1 MDKRLLYSAVLVA
14 SLSTNYAQAK
24 VEDPVLPDPVQ
35 LKLDGTDTVAIKN
48 ILADKWL
55 TKGNAWGTQASLG
68 DSGLGFAIVPN
79 KGADGQPDGTY
90 TFFDDVVNAD
100 TKFGDFTKKMFLIG
114 NDIKNGGNA
123 YVDYASQGIERTYWK
138 VTPDGNKFKFQSNMY
153 PETYAGHN
161 PSDNGLNEKGEA
173 TEIETQFRPALTE
186 DGTNGLEWQA
196 YPYTYFYRLE
206 KLKEEINSAIDEG
219 YDMTEIEAIYN
230 NPDAKYW
237 QLKEASRM
245 ISIIKRNKAMAGAT
259 ADSPVSITEYFT
271 DANCDAL
278 GGWTHDCEYDKDGNV
293 GSGGHGTNW
302 QTHSSVYTAPDGY
315 QTEKFI
321 ERWVSGN
328 SDPVTNTEVAGAGRL
343 SDGVLSQTLH
353 KLPAGGYKVTCYA
366 MATQQSKGDDYKV
379 EGVSVFADT
388 KSTPNSQTVATLGGV
403 PQKYEFLLDVKEGE
417 DLTIGFKLENCTA
430 NWVFVDN
437 FQIEYCGPS
446 FKAMNLYDVQQAA
459 TELGNKLD
467 AAACP
472 DYLDIASKLVDKAN
486 NMTLDTDDEAIS
498 NMKTQ
503 LAEIQAKINKSLDL
517 YLELDALDKEI
528 GEFIGSLDIDALK
541 PEAQKKVNELDDL
554 DNDCGY
560 DVNESAADLAA
571 TTHTLNNE
579 QLTQYIADLKIKLEE
594 ARKAVIQKGDDITW
608 KIVNPSF
615 DTGTSEGWTG
625 KVTVSKDYKNCEA
638 YQSTFDLYQ
647 DITNIPDG
655 VYELSVLAFQRV
667 ANNDVASVAHDNG
680 TEDITAVIYANDL
693 ETPFTS
699 PYTYGM
705 KEPAVTTGSTP
716 DYKYNL
722 NGEDVYIPN
731 SMQGM
736 AAAITENPNAY
747 TVTVPMLVEGGT
759 LRIGVREK
767 RRPTNGTWGDWAI
780 WDNFRLKYLGND
792 AEAYKEVTT
801 PLIAKADA
809 LLESKMN
816 ADVRAALVKAND
828 ALKANGTSEGIHA
841 LSAAIEVANT
851 SIEAYKPLKEA
862 IDNAQTRY
870 EENEATSETSDAAKG
885 LYTAAVNTAQG
896 IYDNGTVADA
906 EIPAAI
912 KALNS
917 GVTKYVINDIIAN
930 ASVDKPAD
938 ITKVIANSDFAT
950 KSSTGWDVIDGKMGF
965 QTDVEAGEFYNCT
978 FNLQQTL
985 VGLPAGMYR
994 LTTQAFYRYGN
1005 NPSAKVD
1012 DSDQLKY
1019 DVNENAYL
1027 YFSDKE
1033 IPTEDGKTVA
1043 TELPESKQA
1052 IKTITAY
1059 QVAEDNLN
1067 NGAGLSS
1074 TSGLK
1079 EMETGT
1085 GIYIPDNMVTAQAFF
1100 NHSGDAYVSE
1110 PLNFNYYG
1118 NSDFRIGLIKNV
1130 KNDATSGDWTI
1141 VKNFKLYY
1149 LGEDPTG
1156 ISEIVTD
1163 ANAVATKI
1171 YNASGMQIGKLQ
1183 KGINI
1188 IETVMK
1194 DGSKKVKK
1202 VVVK

>member
-14 SLSTNYAQAK
+14 SLSTNYAQAQ
-24 VEDPVLPDPVQ
+24 VNDPVLPNPVQ

-48 ILADKWL
+48 VVADKWL
-55 TKGNAWGTQASLG
+55 TKGNAYGTQTSLG
-68 DSGLGFAIVPN
+68 TSGLGFVIVPN
-79 KGADGQPDGTY
+79 KGDDGQPNGTY
-90 TFFDDVVNAD
+90 SFCNDRSE
-100 TKFGDFTKKMFLIG
+100 KFGAFSSKIFVNSVDE
-114 NDIKNGGNA
+114 NGGNS
-123 YVDYASQGIERTYWK
+123 YVDYASQGIEKTYWK
-138 VTPDGNKFKFQSNMY
+138 VTPNGTTFKFQANEY
-153 PETYAGHN
+153 PETYAGYN
-161 PSDNGLNEKGEA
+161 PNDTGLDGKGEA
-173 TEIETQFRPALTE
+173 AVDGLFRPALTE
-186 DGTNGLEWQA
+186 DGANGLEWQA

-206 KLKEEINSAIDEG
+206 KLKDQINSAIDEG
-219 YDMTEIEAIYN
+219 VDVAAVEAIYN
-230 NPDAKYW
+230 NPNAAYW

-245 ISIIKRNKAMAGAT
+245 ITDARRNKAMAEAT
-259 ADSPVSITEYFT
+259 AESPVNITEYAP

-278 GGWTHDCEYDKDGNV
+278 TGWTHECEYDKDGNV

-302 QTHSSVYTAPDGY
+302 QAHSAVYTAPDGY
-315 QTEKFI
+315 QTENFI

-366 MATQQSKGDDYKV
+366 MATQQSKGDSYKV

-388 KSTPNSQTVATLGGV
+388 KSTPNSQTVATLAGV
-403 PQKYEFLLDVKEGE
+403 PQKYEFLLDIKEGE
-417 DLTIGFKLENCTA
+417 DLTIGFKLDKCTA

-446 FKAMNLYDVQQAA
+446 FKAMNLNDVQ
-459 TELGNKLD
+459 K
-467 AAACP
+467 AAAELEAQMGGMEVCP
-472 DYLDIASKLVDKAN
+472 TYTDKASELIAAVGEMTTDTDEAEINAMKQQLADIA
-486 NMTLDTDDEAIS
+486 
-498 NMKTQ
+498 
-503 LAEIQAKINKSLDL
+503 AKIDKSSAL
-517 YLELDALDKEI
+517 YAELTELDATI
-528 GEFIGSLDIDALK
+528 GDFLSEGPAGTEVD
-541 PEAQKKVNELDDL
+541 ELEKL
-554 DNDCGY
+554 YNDCGY
-560 DVNESAADLAA
+560 EVNESVSDLLSSFS
-571 TTHTLNNE
+571 LNNE
-579 QLTQYIADLKIKLEE
+579 QLTQYMADLKVLLEAAQNASIKP
-594 ARKAVIQKGDDITW
+594 GDDITR

-615 DTGTSEGWTG
+615 DSGSEGWTVKEG
-625 KVTVSKDYKNCEA
+625 NPKFDGTYKNCEV
-638 YQSTFDLYQ
+638 YQGTFDIYQ

-667 ANNDVASVAHDNG
+667 AENNVASKAHDNG
-680 TEDITAVIYANDL
+680 IEDITAFIYANDL

-705 KEPAVTTGSTP
+705 KENSDD
-716 DYKYNL
+716 DYAYTL
-722 NGEDVYIPN
+722 NGETVYIPN
-731 SMQGM
+731 SMKGM
-736 AAAITENPNAY
+736 AAATTENPNAY

-767 RRPTNGTWGDWAI
+767 RRPSNVNGSWGDWAI
-780 WDNFRLKYLGND
+780 WDNFRLKYIGSKG
-792 AEAYKEVTT
+792 EALNAVTT
-801 PLIAKADA
+801 PLIAKAA
-809 LLESKMN
+809 GLLDSKMN
-816 ADVRAALVKAND
+816 ADVRTQLEAAKT
-828 ALKANGTSEGIHA
+828 ALETEATVPGIHT
-841 LSAAIEVANT
+841 LSAAIEAANT
-851 SIEAYKPLKEA
+851 SIEAYKPLQAA
-862 IDNAQTRY
+862 IENAQTRY
-870 EENEATSETSDAAKG
+870 EENEATSETSETAKG
-885 LYTAAVNTAQG
+885 LYNAAVATAQG
-896 IYDNGTVADA
+896 IYDNGTAADA

-912 KALNS
+912 KALNE
-917 GVTKYVINDIIAN
+917 GVTKYVINDIIAD
-930 ASVDKPAD
+930 ASEAKPAD

-950 KSSTGWDVIDGKMGF
+950 MSSTGWDVKDGTMGF
-965 QTDVEAGEFYNCT
+965 QSGNNVEAGEFFNCT

-994 LTTQAFYRYGN
+994 LTTQAFYRNGSDA
-1005 NPSAKVD
+1005 SAKVD

-1033 IPTEDGKTVA
+1033 IPTEEGKKVA

-1052 IKTITAY
+1052 IKTITAHKI
-1059 QVAEDNLN
+1059 AEDDWNSV
-1067 NGAGLSS
+1067 GLSAAG
-1074 TSGLK
+1074 GLK
-1079 EMETGT
+1079 KMDDGM
-1085 GIYIPDNMVTAQAFF
+1085 YIPDNMITAQAFF
-1100 NHSGDAYVSE
+1100 KSDAGSAYDSE
-1110 PLNFNYYG
+1110 PLNFNYDG

-1130 KNDATSGDWTI
+1130 TVTNDWTI

-1149 LGEDPTG
+1149 LGVDPTG

>member
-14 SLSTNYAQAK
+14 SLSTNYAQAQVK
-24 VEDPVLPDPVQ
+24 DPVLPNPVQ

-48 ILADKWL
+48 ILADQWL
-55 TKGNAWGTQASLG
+55 TNGNAYGTQTSLG
-68 DSGLGFAIVPN
+68 TSGLGFVIVPN
-79 KGADGQPDGTY
+79 KGDDGQPNGTY
-90 TFFDDVVNAD
+90 SFCNDKSG
-100 TKFGDFTKKMFLIG
+100 KFGDFSNKIFL
-114 NDIKNGGNA
+114 NSFDENGGNS
-123 YVDYASQGIERTYWK
+123 YVDYNNQGIEKTYWK
-138 VTPDGNKFKFQSNMY
+138 VTPNGTTFRFQSNEQ
-153 PETYAGHN
+153 PDTYAGYN
-161 PSDNGLNEKGEA
+161 PNDNGLDGKGE
-173 TEIETQFRPALTE
+173 TPVDGLFRPALTA
-186 DGTNGLEWQA
+186 DANYGLDWAA

-206 KLKEEINSAIDEG
+206 KLKDQINSAIDEG
-219 YDMTEIEAIYN
+219 VDVAAVEAIYN
-230 NPDAKYW
+230 NPNAAYW

-245 ISIIKRNKAMAGAT
+245 ITDARRNKAMAEAT
-259 ADSPVSITEYFT
+259 AESPVNITEYAP

-278 GGWTHDCEYDKDGNV
+278 TGWTHECEYDKDGNV

-302 QTHSSVYTAPDGY
+302 QTNSHAYTAPDGY

-366 MATQQSKGDDYKV
+366 MATQQSKGNDYKV

-388 KSTPNSQTVATLGGV
+388 KSTPNSQVVATKACV
-403 PQKYEFLLDVKEGE
+403 PQKYEFLLDIKEGE
-417 DLTIGFKLENCTA
+417 DLTIGFKLDKCTA

-437 FQIEYCGPS
+437 FQIEYCGSS
-446 FKAMNLYDVQQAA
+446 FKAMNLNDVQKAA
-459 TELGNKLD
+459 EDLDAKLAGINACPTYTEKAAEFIESARAMTVDGTSDEDINVMKKNLADITAEIEKSAELYDELG
-467 AAACP
+467 
-472 DYLDIASKLVDKAN
+472 
-486 NMTLDTDDEAIS
+486 TLNAT
-498 NMKTQ
+498 
-503 LAEIQAKINKSLDL
+503 
-517 YLELDALDKEI
+517 I
-528 GEFIGSLDIDALK
+528 GEFLAEDPAGDEF
-541 PEAQKKVNELDDL
+541 EAFMDL
-554 DNDCGY
+554 YNDCGTG
-560 DVNESAADLAA
+560 ESAEDL
-571 TTHTLNNE
+571 TSSWSLNNE
-579 QLTQYIADLKIKLEE
+579 ELTKYMADLKVLLENAQNASIKP
-594 ARKAVIQKGDDITW
+594 GDDITR

-615 DTGTSEGWTG
+615 DNGKEGWTVKEG
-625 KVTVSKDYKNCEA
+625 NPTFNETYKNCEV
-638 YQSTFDLYQ
+638 YQNTFDIYQ

-667 ANNDVASVAHDNG
+667 AENGVASKAHDNG
-680 TEDITAVIYANDL
+680 IEDITAVIYANDL

-705 KEPAVTTGSTP
+705 KENSGD

-731 SMQGM
+731 SMKGM
-736 AAAITENPNAY
+736 AAATMENPNAY
-747 TVTVPMLVEGGT
+747 TVTVPMLVEDGT

-767 RRPTNGTWGDWAI
+767 RRPSNVNNSWGDWAI
-780 WDNFRLKYLGND
+780 WDNFRLKYVGSKGD
-792 AEAYKEVTT
+792 ALNVVTT
-801 PLIAKADA
+801 PLIAKAA
-809 LLESKMN
+809 GLLDSKMN
-816 ADVRAALVKAND
+816 AEVRSELETAKTALETEATF
-828 ALKANGTSEGIHA
+828 AGIHA
-841 LSAAIEVANT
+841 LSAAIEAANT
-851 SIEAYKPLKEA
+851 SIEAYKPLQAA
-862 IDNAQTRY
+862 IENAQTRY
-870 EENEATSETSDAAKG
+870 EENEATSETSETAKG
-885 LYTAAVNTAQG
+885 LYNAAKTTAEN
-896 IYDNGTVADA
+896 IYNNGTAADA

-912 KALNS
+912 KALNE
-917 GVTKYVINDIIAN
+917 GVTKYVINDIIAD
-930 ASVDKPAD
+930 ASEAKPAD

-950 KSSTGWDVIDGKMGF
+950 MSSTGWDVKDGTMAF
-965 QTDVEAGEFYNCT
+965 QSNNNVEAGEFYNCT

-994 LTTQAFYRYGN
+994 LTSQAFYRNGN

-1019 DVNENAYL
+1019 DVNENAFI

-1033 IPTEDGKTVA
+1033 IPTEEGKTVA
-1043 TELPESKQA
+1043 TELPENKQA
-1052 IKTITAY
+1052 IKTITAHKI
-1059 QVAEDNLN
+1059 AEDDWNSV
-1067 NGAGLSS
+1067 GLSDNG
-1074 TSGLK
+1074 GLK
-1079 EMETGT
+1079 KMDDGM
-1085 GIYIPDNMVTAQAFF
+1085 YIPDNMITAQAFF
-1100 NHSGDAYVSE
+1100 RSDAGSAYDSE
-1110 PLNFNYYG
+1110 PLNFNYDG

-1130 KNDATSGDWTI
+1130 KNETTSGDWTI

-1149 LGEDPTG
+1149 LGVDPTG

>member
-14 SLSTNYAQAK
+14 SLSTNYAQAQ
-24 VEDPVLPDPVQ
+24 VNDPVLPNPVQ

-55 TKGNAWGTQASLG
+55 TKGNAYGTQTSLG
-68 DSGLGFAIVPN
+68 DSGLGFVIVPN
-79 KGADGQPDGTY
+79 KGDDGQPNGTY
-90 TFFDDVVNAD
+90 SFCNDRSG
-100 TKFGDFTKKMFLIG
+100 KFGAFSSKIFL
-114 NDIKNGGNA
+114 NSVDENGGNS
-123 YVDYASQGIERTYWK
+123 YVDYNNQGIEKTYWK
-138 VTPDGNKFKFQSNMY
+138 VTPNGTTFKFQANEQ
-153 PETYAGHN
+153 PDTYAGYN
-161 PSDNGLNEKGEA
+161 PKDNGLDGKGESA
-173 TEIETQFRPALTE
+173 VDGQFRPALTA
-186 DGTNGLEWQA
+186 DDSYGLDWAA

-206 KLKEEINSAIDEG
+206 KLKDQINSAHDEG
-219 YDMTEIEAIYN
+219 LDVTAVEAIYN
-230 NPDAKYW
+230 NPNAEYW

-245 ISIIKRNKAMAGAT
+245 ITDARRNKAMADAT
-259 ADSPVSITEYFT
+259 AESRVDITEYAP

-278 GGWTHDCEYDKDGNV
+278 TGWTHDCIYDDKGDV
-293 GSGGHGTNW
+293 GHGGHGTNW
-302 QTHSSVYTAPDGY
+302 QTNSHAYTAPDGY

-321 ERWVSGN
+321 ERWVHGN
-328 SDPVTNTEVAGAGRL
+328 SDPVTGTEEVAGAGRL

-366 MATQQSKGDDYKV
+366 MATQQTKGDDFKV

-388 KSTPNSQTVATLGGV
+388 KATKNSQAVATKAGV
-403 PQKYEFLLDVKEGE
+403 PQKYEFLLDIKEGE
-417 DLTIGFKLENCTA
+417 DLTIGFKLDHCTA

-437 FQIEYCGPS
+437 FQIVYCGPS
-446 FKAMNLYDVQQAA
+446 FKAMNLNDVQTAAEDLDAKLAGVNACPTYTDKA
-459 TELGNKLD
+459 TELIESARAMTEDGTSDEEINTMKKDLS
-467 AAACP
+467 
-472 DYLDIASKLVDKAN
+472 DIA
-486 NMTLDTDDEAIS
+486 
-498 NMKTQ
+498 
-503 LAEIQAKINKSLDL
+503 AKIEKSSAL
-517 YLELDALDKEI
+517 YAELETLNATI
-528 GEFIGSLDIDALK
+528 GEFLAEDPAGDEFDAFMELYEDCGNGDGA
-541 PEAQKKVNELDDL
+541 EALMSTWSL
-554 DNDCGY
+554 DND
-560 DVNESAADLAA
+560 
-571 TTHTLNNE
+571 
-579 QLTQYIADLKIKLEE
+579 QLTQYMADLKVKLEN
-594 ARKAVIQKGDDITW
+594 AQNASIKPGDDITR

-615 DTGTSEGWTG
+615 DNGKEGWTVKEG
-625 KVTVSKDYKNCEA
+625 NPKFDETYKNCEV
-638 YQSTFDLYQ
+638 YQGTFDIYQ

-667 ANNDVASVAHDNG
+667 AENGVASKAHDAG
-680 TEDITAVIYANDL
+680 TEDITAFIYANDL

-705 KEPAVTTGSTP
+705 AAPSGGDPE
-716 DYKYNL
+716 DYKYSL

-731 SMQGM
+731 SMKGM
-736 AAAITENPNAY
+736 AAATTENPNAY

-767 RRPTNGTWGDWAI
+767 RRPSNINNSWGDWAI
-780 WDNFRLKYLGND
+780 WDNFRLKYVGSKG
-792 AEAYKEVTT
+792 EALNAVTT
-801 PLIAKADA
+801 PLIAKAA
-809 LLESKMN
+809 GLLDSKMN
-816 ADVRAALVKAND
+816 ADVRTQLEAAKT
-828 ALKANGTSEGIHA
+828 ALETEATVPGIHA
-841 LSAAIEVANT
+841 LSAAIEAANT
-851 SIEAYKPLKEA
+851 SIEAYKPLQTA
-862 IDNAQTRY
+862 IENAQTRY
-870 EENEATSETSDAAKG
+870 EENEATSETSETAKG

-912 KALNS
+912 KALNE
-917 GVTKYVINDIIAN
+917 GVTKYVINDIIAD
-930 ASVDKPAD
+930 ASEAKPAD

-950 KSSTGWDVIDGKMGF
+950 MSSTGWDVKDGTMGF
-965 QTDVEAGEFYNCT
+965 QANNSVEAGEFYNCT

-994 LTTQAFYRYGN
+994 LTTQAFYRNGN
-1005 NPSAKVD
+1005 DASAKVD
-1012 DSDQLKY
+1012 GSDDQLKY

-1033 IPTEDGKTVA
+1033 IPTEEGKKVA
-1043 TELPESKQA
+1043 TELPENKQA
-1052 IKTITAY
+1052 IKTITALKI
-1059 QVAEDNLN
+1059 AEDKWNDV
-1067 NGAGLSS
+1067 GLSDNG
-1074 TSGLK
+1074 GLK
-1079 EMETGT
+1079 KMDDGM
-1085 GIYIPDNMVTAQAFF
+1085 YIPDNMITAQAFF
-1100 NHSGDAYVSE
+1100 RSDAGSAYDSE
-1110 PLNFNYYG
+1110 PLNFNYDG

-1130 KNDATSGDWTI
+1130 KNETTSGDWTI

-1149 LGEDPTG
+1149 LGVDPTG

>member
-14 SLSTNYAQAK
+14 SLSTNYAQAQ

-55 TKGNAWGTQASLG
+55 TNGNAYGTQTSLG
-68 DSGLGFAIVPN
+68 TSGLGFVIVPN
-79 KGADGQPDGTY
+79 KGDDGQPNGTY
-90 TFFDDVVNAD
+90 SFCNDKSG
-100 TKFGDFTKKMFLIG
+100 KFGDFSNKIFL
-114 NDIKNGGNA
+114 NSFDENGGNS
-123 YVDYASQGIERTYWK
+123 YVDYNNQGIEKTYWK
-138 VTPDGNKFKFQSNMY
+138 VTSNGTTFKFQSNEQ
-153 PETYAGHN
+153 PDTYAGYN
-161 PSDNGLNEKGEA
+161 PSDNGLDGKGEPA
-173 TEIETQFRPALTE
+173 VDGQFRPALAE
-186 DGTNGLEWQA
+186 NSEYGLDWAA

-206 KLKEEINSAIDEG
+206 KLKDAINAANDEG
-219 YDMTEIEAIYN
+219 LDVSAVEAIYN
-230 NPDAKYW
+230 NPNAAYW
-237 QLKEASRM
+237 QLKEAYRM
-245 ISIIKRNKAMAGAT
+245 INDIRRNKAMAEAT
-259 ADSPVSITEYFT
+259 AESPVGITEYVP

-278 GGWTHDCEYDKDGNV
+278 TGWTHDCIYDKDGNV
-293 GSGGHGTNW
+293 ESGGHGTNW

-321 ERWVSGN
+321 ERWVDGN
-328 SDPVTNTEVAGAGRL
+328 SDPVTNTKVDGAGRL

-353 KLPAGGYKVTCYA
+353 NLPAGGYKVTCYA
-366 MATQQSKGDDYKV
+366 MATQQSKGNDYKV

-388 KSTPNSQTVATLGGV
+388 KSTPNSQTVATLAGV
-403 PQKYEFLLDVKEGE
+403 PQKYEFLLDIKEGE
-417 DLTIGFKLENCTA
+417 DLTIGFKLDKCTA

-446 FKAMNLYDVQQAA
+446 FKAMNLADVQ
-459 TELGNKLD
+459 K
-467 AAACP
+467 AAAELEAQMGGMEVCP
-472 DYLDIASKLVDKAN
+472 TYTDKASELIAAVGEMTTDTDEAEINAMKQQLADIA
-486 NMTLDTDDEAIS
+486 
-498 NMKTQ
+498 
-503 LAEIQAKINKSLDL
+503 AKIDKSSAL
-517 YLELDALDKEI
+517 YAELTELDATI
-528 GEFIGSLDIDALK
+528 GDFLSEGPAGTEVD
-541 PEAQKKVNELDDL
+541 ELEDL
-554 DNDCGY
+554 YNDCGY
-560 DVNESAADLAA
+560 EVNESVSDLLSSFS
-571 TTHTLNNE
+571 LNNE
-579 QLTQYIADLKIKLEE
+579 QLTQYMADLKVKLE
-594 ARKAVIQKGDDITW
+594 AAQNASIKPGDDITR

-625 KVTVSKDYKNCEA
+625 NVTVSKDYKNCEA
-638 YQSTFDLYQ
+638 YEKTFDLYQ

-667 ANNDVASVAHDNG
+667 GTNEVASAAHDKG
-680 TEDITAVIYANDL
+680 TENITAFIYANDL

-705 KEPAVTTGSTP
+705 KAPSGGNPA
-716 DYKYNL
+716 DYEYIL
-722 NGEDVYIPN
+722 NGETVYIPN

-736 AAAITENPNAY
+736 AAAIAENPKAY

-759 LRIGVREK
+759 LRIGVRAK
-767 RRPTNGTWGDWAI
+767 TRPSNTHDWAI
-780 WDNFRLKYLGND
+780 WDNFRLKYIGSKGD
-792 AEAYKEVTT
+792 ALSAVTT
-801 PLIAKADA
+801 PLIAKAA
-809 LLESKMN
+809 GLLDSKMN
-816 ADVRAALVKAND
+816 AEVRAQLETAKTALETEATVP
-828 ALKANGTSEGIHA
+828 GIHT
-841 LSAAIEVANT
+841 LSAAIEAANT

-870 EENEATSETSDAAKG
+870 EENEATSTTSETAKG

-896 IYDNGTVADA
+896 IYDNGTAADA

-917 GVTKYVINDIIAN
+917 GVTKYVINDIIAD
-930 ASVDKPAD
+930 ASEAKPAD

-950 KSSTGWDVIDGKMGF
+950 MSSTGWDVKDGTMGF
-965 QTDVEAGEFYNCT
+965 QANNSVEAGEFFNTT

-994 LTTQAFYRYGN
+994 LTTQAFYRNGSDA
-1005 NPSAKVD
+1005 SAKVD
-1012 DSDQLKY
+1012 GSDDQLKY

-1033 IPTEDGKTVA
+1033 IPTEEGKKVA
-1043 TELPESKQA
+1043 TELPETKQA
-1052 IKTITAY
+1052 IKTITAHKI
-1059 QVAEDNLN
+1059 AEDKWNDV
-1067 NGAGLSS
+1067 GLSDNG
-1074 TSGLK
+1074 GLK
-1079 EMETGT
+1079 KMDDGM
-1085 GIYIPDNMVTAQAFF
+1085 YIPDNMITAQAFF
-1100 NHSGDAYVSE
+1100 KSAAGSAYDSE
-1110 PLNFNYYG
+1110 PLNFNYDG

-1130 KNDATSGDWTI
+1130 TVTNDWTI

-1149 LGEDPTG
+1149 LGVDPTG

>member
-14 SLSTNYAQAK
+14 SLSTNYAQARVK
-24 VEDPVLPDPVQ
+24 DPVLPNPVQ

-48 ILADKWL
+48 ILADQWL
-55 TKGNAWGTQASLG
+55 TNGNAYGTQTSLG
-68 DSGLGFAIVPN
+68 TSGLGFVIVPN
-79 KGADGQPDGTY
+79 KGDDGQPNGTY
-90 TFFDDVVNAD
+90 SFCNDKSG
-100 TKFGDFTKKMFLIG
+100 KFGDFSNKIFL
-114 NDIKNGGNA
+114 NSFDENGGNS
-123 YVDYASQGIERTYWK
+123 YVDYKNQGIEKTYWK
-138 VTPDGNKFKFQSNMY
+138 VTPNGTTFRFQSNGQ
-153 PETYAGHN
+153 PDTYAGYN
-161 PSDNGLNEKGEA
+161 PNDNGLDGKGETA
-173 TEIETQFRPALTE
+173 VDGLFRPALTA
-186 DGTNGLEWQA
+186 DASYGLDWAA

-206 KLKEEINSAIDEG
+206 KLKDAINTAVDEG
-219 YDMTEIEAIYN
+219 LDVSAVEAIYN
-230 NPDAKYW
+230 NPNAEYW
-237 QLKEASRM
+237 RLKEAYRM
-245 ISIIKRNKAMAGAT
+245 INDIRRNKAMADAT
-259 ADSPVSITEYFT
+259 AESPVNITEYAP

-278 GGWTHDCEYDKDGNV
+278 TGWTHECEYDKDGNV

-302 QTHSSVYTAPDGY
+302 QAHSAVYTAPDGY

-321 ERWVSGN
+321 ERWVNGN

-353 KLPAGGYKVTCYA
+353 KLPAGGYKVICYA
-366 MATQQSKGDDYKV
+366 MATQQSKGDSYKV

-388 KSTPNSQTVATLGGV
+388 KSTPNSQTVATLAGV
-403 PQKYEFLLDVKEGE
+403 PQKYEFLLDIKEGE
-417 DLTIGFKLENCTA
+417 DLTIGFKLDNCTA

-446 FKAMNLYDVQQAA
+446 FKAMNLADVKKASAELEAQMGGMGVCPTYTDKASELIAAVGEMTTDTDEAEINAMKQQLA
-459 TELGNKLD
+459 
-467 AAACP
+467 
-472 DYLDIASKLVDKAN
+472 DIA
-486 NMTLDTDDEAIS
+486 
-498 NMKTQ
+498 
-503 LAEIQAKINKSLDL
+503 AKIDKSSAL
-517 YLELDALDKEI
+517 YAELTELDATI
-528 GEFIGSLDIDALK
+528 GDFLSEGPAGTEVD
-541 PEAQKKVNELDDL
+541 ELEKL
-554 DNDCGY
+554 YNDCGY
-560 DVNESAADLAA
+560 EVNESVSDLLSSFS
-571 TTHTLNNE
+571 LNNE
-579 QLTQYIADLKIKLEE
+579 QLTQYMADLKVKLE
-594 ARKAVIQKGDDITW
+594 AAQNASIMPGDDITR

-625 KVTVSKDYKNCEA
+625 NVTVSKDYKNCEA
-638 YQSTFDLYQ
+638 YEKTFDLYQ

-667 ANNDVASVAHDNG
+667 GTNEVASAAHDNG
-680 TEDITAVIYANDL
+680 TENITAFVYANDL

-705 KEPAVTTGSTP
+705 KAPSGGNPA

-736 AAAITENPNAY
+736 AAAIAENPKAY

-759 LRIGVREK
+759 LRIGVRAKK
-767 RRPTNGTWGDWAI
+767 RPSNSHDWAI
-780 WDNFRLKYLGND
+780 WDNFRLKYLGSKGD
-792 AEAYKEVTT
+792 ALGAVTT
-801 PLIAKADA
+801 PLIAKADG
-809 LLESKMN
+809 LLASNMN
-816 ADVRAALVKAND
+816 ADVRAQLETAKTALETD
-828 ALKANGTSEGIHA
+828 ATVPGIHT
-841 LSAAIEVANT
+841 LSAAIEAANT
-851 SIEAYKPLKEA
+851 SIEAYKTLQAA
-862 IDNAQTRY
+862 IENAQTRY
-870 EENEATSETSDAAKG
+870 DENEASSTTSDVAKG
-885 LYTAAVNTAQG
+885 LYNAAKTTAEN
-896 IYDNGTVADA
+896 IYNNGTAADA

-912 KALNS
+912 KALNE
-917 GVTKYVINDIIAN
+917 GVTKYVIHDVIAD
-930 ASVDKPAD
+930 ASEAKPAD

-950 KSSTGWDVIDGKMGF
+950 MSSTGWDVKDGTMGF
-965 QTDVEAGEFYNCT
+965 QSGNNVEAGEFFNCT

-994 LTTQAFYRYGN
+994 LTTQAFYRNGSDA
-1005 NPSAKVD
+1005 SAKVD
-1012 DSDQLKY
+1012 GSDDQLKY

-1033 IPTEDGKTVA
+1033 IPTEEGKKVA

-1052 IKTITAY
+1052 IKTITAHKI
-1059 QVAEDNLN
+1059 AEDDWNSV
-1067 NGAGLSS
+1067 GLSAAG
-1074 TSGLK
+1074 GLK
-1079 EMETGT
+1079 KMDDGM
-1085 GIYIPDNMVTAQAFF
+1085 YIPDNMITAQAFF
-1100 NHSGDAYVSE
+1100 KSDAGSAYDSE
-1110 PLNFNYYG
+1110 PLNFNYDG

-1130 KNDATSGDWTI
+1130 TVTNDWTI

-1149 LGEDPTG
+1149 LGVDPTG

>member
-14 SLSTNYAQAK
+14 SLSTNYAQAQ
-24 VEDPVLPDPVQ
+24 VNDPVLPSPVQ

-48 ILADKWL
+48 ILADQWL
-55 TKGNAWGTQASLG
+55 TNGNAYGTQTSLG
-68 DSGLGFAIVPN
+68 TSGLGFVIVPN
-79 KGADGQPDGTY
+79 KGDDGQPNGTY
-90 TFFDDVVNAD
+90 SFCNDKSG
-100 TKFGDFTKKMFLIG
+100 KFGDFSNKIFL
-114 NDIKNGGNA
+114 NSFDENGGNS
-123 YVDYASQGIERTYWK
+123 YVNYNNQGIEKTYWK
-138 VTPDGNKFKFQSNMY
+138 VTPNGTTFRFQSNEQ
-153 PETYAGHN
+153 PDTYAGYN
-161 PSDNGLNEKGEA
+161 PNDTGLDGKGE
-173 TEIETQFRPALTE
+173 TPVDGLFRPALKA
-186 DGTNGLEWQA
+186 DASYGLEWAA

-206 KLKEEINSAIDEG
+206 KLKDQINSAHDEG
-219 YDMTEIEAIYN
+219 LDVSAVEAIYN
-230 NPDAKYW
+230 NPNAEYW

-245 ISIIKRNKAMAGAT
+245 ITDARRNKAMAEAT
-259 ADSPVSITEYFT
+259 AESPVGITEYVP

-278 GGWTHDCEYDKDGNV
+278 TGWTHDCIYDKDGNV
-293 GSGGHGTNW
+293 ESGGHGTNW

-321 ERWVSGN
+321 ERWVDGN
-328 SDPVTNTEVAGAGRL
+328 SDPVTNTKVDGAGRL

-353 KLPAGGYKVTCYA
+353 NLPAGGYKVTCYA
-366 MATQQSKGDDYKV
+366 MATQQSKGNDYKV

-388 KSTPNSQTVATLGGV
+388 KSTPNSQAVATLAGV
-403 PQKYEFLLDVKEGE
+403 PQKYEFLLDIKEGE
-417 DLTIGFKLENCTA
+417 DLTIGFKLDKCTA

-446 FKAMNLYDVQQAA
+446 FKAMNLADVQ
-459 TELGNKLD
+459 K
-467 AAACP
+467 AAAELEAQMGGMEVCP
-472 DYLDIASKLVDKAN
+472 TYTDKASELIAAVGEMTTDTDEAEINAMKQQLADIA
-486 NMTLDTDDEAIS
+486 
-498 NMKTQ
+498 
-503 LAEIQAKINKSLDL
+503 AKIDKSSAL
-517 YLELDALDKEI
+517 YAELTELDATI
-528 GEFIGSLDIDALK
+528 GDFLSEGPAGTEVD
-541 PEAQKKVNELDDL
+541 ELEDL
-554 DNDCGY
+554 YNDCGY
-560 DVNESAADLAA
+560 EVNESVSDLLSSFS
-571 TTHTLNNE
+571 LNNE
-579 QLTQYIADLKIKLEE
+579 QLTQYMADLKVLLEAAQNASIKP
-594 ARKAVIQKGDDITW
+594 GDDITR

-625 KVTVSKDYKNCEA
+625 NVTVSKDYKNCEA
-638 YQSTFDLYQ
+638 YEKTFDLYQ

-667 ANNDVASVAHDNG
+667 GTNEVASAAHDNG
-680 TEDITAVIYANDL
+680 TENITAFIYANDL

-705 KEPAVTTGSTP
+705 KEPSGGNPA

-736 AAAITENPNAY
+736 AAAIAENPKAY

-759 LRIGVREK
+759 LRIGVRAK
-767 RRPTNGTWGDWAI
+767 TRPSNTHDWAI
-780 WDNFRLKYLGND
+780 WDNFRLKYIGSKGDALG
-792 AEAYKEVTT
+792 AVTT
-801 PLIAKADA
+801 PLIAKAA
-809 LLESKMN
+809 GLLDSKMN
-816 ADVRAALVKAND
+816 ADVRTQLEAAKT
-828 ALKANGTSEGIHA
+828 ALETEATVPGIHA
-841 LSAAIEVANT
+841 LSAAIEAANT
-851 SIEAYKPLKEA
+851 SIEAYKPLQTA
-862 IDNAQTRY
+862 IENAQTRY
-870 EENEATSETSDAAKG
+870 EENEATSETSETAKG

-912 KALNS
+912 KALNE
-917 GVTKYVINDIIAN
+917 GVTKYVINDIIAD
-930 ASVDKPAD
+930 ASEAKPAD

-950 KSSTGWDVIDGKMGF
+950 MSSTGWDVKDGTMGF
-965 QTDVEAGEFYNCT
+965 QANNSVEAGEFYNCT
-978 FNLQQTL
+978 FNLQQIL

-994 LTTQAFYRYGN
+994 LTTQAFYRNGN
-1005 NPSAKVD
+1005 DASAKVD
-1012 DSDQLKY
+1012 GSDDQLKY

-1033 IPTEDGKTVA
+1033 IPTEEGKKVA
-1043 TELPESKQA
+1043 TELPENKQA
-1052 IKTITAY
+1052 IKTITALKI
-1059 QVAEDNLN
+1059 AEDKWNDV
-1067 NGAGLSS
+1067 GLSDNG
-1074 TSGLK
+1074 GLK
-1079 EMETGT
+1079 KMDDGM
-1085 GIYIPDNMVTAQAFF
+1085 YIPDNMITAQAFF
-1100 NHSGDAYVSE
+1100 RSDAGSAYDSE
-1110 PLNFNYYG
+1110 PLNFNYDG

-1130 KNDATSGDWTI
+1130 KNETTSGDWTI

-1149 LGEDPTG
+1149 LGVDPTG

>member
-14 SLSTNYAQAK
+14 SLSTNYAQAQ
-24 VEDPVLPDPVQ
+24 VNDPVLPNPVQ

-48 ILADKWL
+48 VLADKWL
-55 TKGNAWGTQASLG
+55 TKGNAYGTQTSLG
-68 DSGLGFAIVPN
+68 DSGLGFVIVPN
-79 KGADGQPDGTY
+79 KGDDGQPNGTY
-90 TFFDDVVNAD
+90 SFCNDRSG
-100 TKFGDFTKKMFLIG
+100 KFGAFSSKIFVNSVDE
-114 NDIKNGGNA
+114 NGGNS
-123 YVDYASQGIERTYWK
+123 YVDYASQGIEKTYWK
-138 VTPDGNKFKFQSNMY
+138 VTPNGTTFKFQANEY
-153 PETYAGHN
+153 PETYAGYN
-161 PSDNGLNEKGEA
+161 PNDTGLDGKGETA
-173 TEIETQFRPALTE
+173 VDGLFRPALTE
-186 DGTNGLEWQA
+186 DGANGLEWQA

-206 KLKEEINSAIDEG
+206 KLKDLINSAIDEG
-219 YDMTEIEAIYN
+219 LDMSAVEAIYN

-245 ISIIKRNKAMAGAT
+245 INDARRNKAMAEAT
-259 ADSPVSITEYFT
+259 AESPVNITEYAP

-278 GGWTHDCEYDKDGNV
+278 TGWTHECEYDKDGNV

-302 QTHSSVYTAPDGY
+302 QTNSHAYTAPDGY

-366 MATQQSKGDDYKV
+366 MATQQAKGDDFKV

-388 KSTPNSQTVATLGGV
+388 KSTPNSQAVATKAGV
-403 PQKYEFLLDVKEGE
+403 PQKYEFLLDIKEGE
-417 DLTIGFKLENCTA
+417 DLTIGFKLDKCTA

-446 FKAMNLYDVQQAA
+446 FKAMNLADVQKAA
-459 TELGNKLD
+459 ADLD
-467 AAACP
+467 AKLAGINACP
-472 DYLDIASKLVDKAN
+472 TYTDKAAELIASANEMTVDS
-486 NMTLDTDDEAIS
+486 TPDEDI
-498 NMKTQ
+498 NVMKKN
-503 LAEIQAKINKSLDL
+503 LADVAAEIEKSSEL
-517 YLELDALDKEI
+517 YAELETLNGTIQEFLALDPA
-528 GEFIGSLDIDALK
+528 GDEFDAFM
-541 PEAQKKVNELDDL
+541 ELY
-554 DNDCGY
+554 NDCGTG
-560 DVNESAADLAA
+560 ESAEDL
-571 TTHTLNNE
+571 TSTWSLNNE
-579 QLTQYIADLKIKLEE
+579 ELTQYMADLKVKLEN
-594 ARKAVIQKGDDITW
+594 AQNASIKPGDDITR

-615 DTGTSEGWTG
+615 DNGKEGWTVKEG
-625 KVTVSKDYKNCEA
+625 NPKFDGTYKNCEV
-638 YQSTFDLYQ
+638 YQGTFDIYQ

-667 ANNDVASVAHDNG
+667 AENGVASKAHDAG
-680 TEDITAVIYANDL
+680 AEDITAFIYANDL

-705 KEPAVTTGSTP
+705 AAPSGGDPE
-716 DYKYNL
+716 DYKYSL

-731 SMQGM
+731 SMKGM
-736 AAAITENPNAY
+736 AAATTENPNAY

-767 RRPTNGTWGDWAI
+767 RRPSNINNSWGDWAI
-780 WDNFRLKYLGND
+780 WDNFRLKYVGSKG
-792 AEAYKEVTT
+792 EALNAVTT
-801 PLIAKADA
+801 PLIAKAA
-809 LLESKMN
+809 GLLDSKMN
-816 ADVRAALVKAND
+816 ADVRTQLEAAKT
-828 ALKANGTSEGIHA
+828 ALETEATVPGIHT
-841 LSAAIEVANT
+841 LSAAIEAANT
-851 SIEAYKPLKEA
+851 SIEAYKPLQAA
-862 IDNAQTRY
+862 IENAQTRY
-870 EENEATSETSDAAKG
+870 EENEATSETSETAKG

-912 KALNS
+912 KALNE
-917 GVTKYVINDIIAN
+917 GVTKYVIHDVIAD
-930 ASVDKPAD
+930 ASEAKPAD

-950 KSSTGWDVIDGKMGF
+950 MSSTGWDVKDGTMGF
-965 QTDVEAGEFYNCT
+965 QANNSVEAGEFYNCT

-994 LTTQAFYRYGN
+994 LTTQAFYRNGSDA
-1005 NPSAKVD
+1005 SAKVD

-1033 IPTEDGKTVA
+1033 IPTEEGKKVA

-1052 IKTITAY
+1052 IKTITAHKI
-1059 QVAEDNLN
+1059 AEDDWNSV
-1067 NGAGLSS
+1067 GLSAAG
-1074 TSGLK
+1074 GLK
-1079 EMETGT
+1079 KMDDGM
-1085 GIYIPDNMVTAQAFF
+1085 YIPDNMITAQAFF
-1100 NHSGDAYVSE
+1100 KSAAGSAYDSE
-1110 PLNFNYYG
+1110 PLNFNYDG

-1130 KNDATSGDWTI
+1130 TVTNDWTI

-1149 LGEDPTG
+1149 LGVDPTG
-1156 ISEIVTD
+1156 ISEIVTN

>member
-14 SLSTNYAQAK
+14 SLSTNYAQAQ
-24 VEDPVLPDPVQ
+24 VNDPVLPDPVQ

-48 ILADKWL
+48 ILADQWL
-55 TKGNAWGTQASLG
+55 TNGNAYGTQTSLG
-68 DSGLGFAIVPN
+68 TSGLGFVIVPN
-79 KGADGQPDGTY
+79 KGDDGQPNGTY
-90 TFFDDVVNAD
+90 SFCNDKSG
-100 TKFGDFTKKMFLIG
+100 KFGAFSNKIFL
-114 NDIKNGGNA
+114 NSFDENGGNS
-123 YVDYASQGIERTYWK
+123 YVDYNNQGIEKTYWK
-138 VTPDGNKFKFQSNMY
+138 VTPNGTQFRFQSNEH
-153 PETYAGHN
+153 PDTYAGYN
-161 PSDNGLNEKGEA
+161 PNDTGLDGKGESA
-173 TEIETQFRPALTE
+173 KDGQFRPALAE
-186 DGTNGLEWQA
+186 SSEYGLDWAA

-206 KLKEEINSAIDEG
+206 KLKDAINSAIDEG
-219 YDMTEIEAIYN
+219 LDVSAVEAIYN
-230 NPDAKYW
+230 NPNAEYW
-237 QLKEASRM
+237 QLKEAYRM
-245 ISIIKRNKAMAGAT
+245 IGDARRNKAMADAT
-259 ADSPVSITEYFT
+259 ADSPVSITEFVA

-278 GGWTHDCEYDKDGNV
+278 TGWTHDCIYDDKGDV
-293 GSGGHGTNW
+293 GHGGHGTNW
-302 QTHSSVYTAPDGY
+302 QLQSHKYTASDGY
-315 QTEKFI
+315 ETEKFI

-353 KLPAGGYKVTCYA
+353 NLPAGGYKVTCYA
-366 MATQQSKGDDYKV
+366 MATQQSKGNDFKV
-379 EGVSVFADT
+379 DGVSVFADT
-388 KSTPNSQTVATLGGV
+388 KSTPNSQTVATKAEV

-446 FKAMNLYDVQQAA
+446 FKAMTLADVKKASA
-459 TELGNKLD
+459 ELEAQMGGMEVCPTYTGEAQKLID
-467 AAACP
+467 A
-472 DYLDIASKLVDKAN
+472 VN
-486 NMTLDTDDEAIS
+486 EMTTDTDE
-498 NMKTQ
+498 
-503 LAEIQAKINKSLDL
+503 AEINAKKQELADITAKINKSSAL
-517 YLELDALDKEI
+517 YAELKQFDETAQEFLALDPQ
-528 GEFIGSLDIDALK
+528 GDEFEAFAALYY
-541 PEAQKKVNELDDL
+541 
-554 DNDCGY
+554 DCGNGEGVY
-560 DVNESAADLAA
+560 ELTSSW
-571 TTHTLNNE
+571 TLNNE
-579 QLTQYIADLKIKLEE
+579 ELAQYLADLKVKLE
-594 ARKAVIQKGDDITW
+594 AAQNASIKAGDDITR

-615 DTGTSEGWTG
+615 DNGKEGWTVKEG
-625 KVTVSKDYKNCEA
+625 NPTFNETYKNCEV
-638 YQSTFDLYQ
+638 YQGTFDIYQ

-667 ANNDVASVAHDNG
+667 AENGVASKAHDNG
-680 TEDITAVIYANDL
+680 TEDITAFIYANDL

-705 KEPAVTTGSTP
+705 KENSGD

-731 SMQGM
+731 SMKGM
-736 AAAITENPNAY
+736 AAATTENPDAY

-767 RRPTNGTWGDWAI
+767 RRPSNVNNSWGDWAI
-780 WDNFRLKYLGND
+780 WDNFRLTYVGSKGDALG
-792 AEAYKEVTT
+792 AVTT
-801 PLIAKADA
+801 PLIAKAA
-809 LLESKMN
+809 GLLDSKMN
-816 ADVRAALVKAND
+816 ADVRTQLEAAKTALETD
-828 ALKANGTSEGIHA
+828 ATVAGIHA
-841 LSAAIEVANT
+841 LSAAIEAANN

-870 EENEATSETSDAAKG
+870 EENEATSVTSETAKG

-896 IYDNGTVADA
+896 IYDNGTAADA

-912 KALNS
+912 KDLNG

-930 ASVDKPAD
+930 ASVDNPAD

-950 KSSTGWDVIDGKMGF
+950 MSSTGWNVIDGNMAF
-965 QTDVEAGEFYNCT
+965 QANNSVEAGEFYNCT
-978 FNLQQTL
+978 FNLQQAL

-994 LTTQAFYRYGN
+994 LTSQAFYRNGN

-1019 DVNENAYL
+1019 DVNENAFI

-1033 IPTEDGKTVA
+1033 IPTEDGKKVA
-1043 TELPESKQA
+1043 TELPENKQA
-1052 IKTITAY
+1052 IKTITAHKI
-1059 QVAEDNLN
+1059 AEDTWNSV
-1067 NGAGLSS
+1067 GLSDAG
-1074 TSGLK
+1074 GLK
-1079 EMETGT
+1079 KMDDGL
-1085 GIYIPDNMVTAQAFF
+1085 YIPDNMITAQAFF
-1100 NHSGDAYVSE
+1100 KSDAGSAYDSE
-1110 PLNFNYYG
+1110 PLNFTYNG
-1118 NSDFRIGLIKNV
+1118 SSDFRIGLIKNV
-1130 KNDATSGDWTI
+1130 TVTNDWTI

-1149 LGEDPTG
+1149 LGADPTG

>member
-14 SLSTNYAQAK
+14 SLSTNYAQAQ
-24 VEDPVLPDPVQ
+24 VNDPVLPNPVQ

-55 TKGNAWGTQASLG
+55 TNGNAYGTQTSLG
-68 DSGLGFAIVPN
+68 TSGLGFVIVPN
-79 KGADGQPDGTY
+79 KGDDGQPNGTY
-90 TFFDDVVNAD
+90 SFCNDKSG
-100 TKFGDFTKKMFLIG
+100 KFGAFSNKIFL
-114 NDIKNGGNA
+114 NSFDENGGNS
-123 YVDYASQGIERTYWK
+123 YVDYNNQGIEKTYWK
-138 VTPDGNKFKFQSNMY
+138 VTPNGTTFRFQSNEQ
-153 PETYAGHN
+153 PDTYAGYN
-161 PSDNGLNEKGEA
+161 PNDTELDGKGETA
-173 TEIETQFRPALTE
+173 VDTQFRPALAE
-186 DGTNGLEWQA
+186 SSEYGLDWAA

-206 KLKEEINSAIDEG
+206 KLKDQINSAHDEG
-219 YDMTEIEAIYN
+219 LDVTAVEAIYN
-230 NPDAKYW
+230 NPNAEYW

-245 ISIIKRNKAMAGAT
+245 ITDARRNKAMAEAT
-259 ADSPVSITEYFT
+259 AESPVGITEYVP

-278 GGWTHDCEYDKDGNV
+278 TGWTHDCIYDKDGNV
-293 GSGGHGTNW
+293 ESGGHGTNW

-321 ERWVSGN
+321 ERWVDGN
-328 SDPVTNTEVAGAGRL
+328 SDPVTNTKVDGAGRL

-353 KLPAGGYKVTCYA
+353 NLPAGGYKVTCYA
-366 MATQQSKGDDYKV
+366 MATQQSKGNDYKV

-388 KSTPNSQTVATLGGV
+388 KSTPNSQTVATLAGV
-403 PQKYEFLLDVKEGE
+403 PQKYEFLLDIKEGE
-417 DLTIGFKLENCTA
+417 DLTIGFKLDKCTA

-446 FKAMNLYDVQQAA
+446 FKAMNLADVQ
-459 TELGNKLD
+459 K
-467 AAACP
+467 AAAELEAQMGGMEVCP
-472 DYLDIASKLVDKAN
+472 TYTDKASELIAAVGEMTTDTDEAEINAMKQQLADIA
-486 NMTLDTDDEAIS
+486 
-498 NMKTQ
+498 
-503 LAEIQAKINKSLDL
+503 AKIDKSSAL
-517 YLELDALDKEI
+517 YAELTELDATI
-528 GEFIGSLDIDALK
+528 GDFLSEGPAGTEVD
-541 PEAQKKVNELDDL
+541 ELEDL
-554 DNDCGY
+554 YNDCGY
-560 DVNESAADLAA
+560 EVNESVSDLLSSFS
-571 TTHTLNNE
+571 LNNE
-579 QLTQYIADLKIKLEE
+579 QLTQYMADLKVKLE
-594 ARKAVIQKGDDITW
+594 AAQNASIKPGDDITR

-625 KVTVSKDYKNCEA
+625 NVTVSKDYKNCEA
-638 YQSTFDLYQ
+638 YEKTFDLYQ

-667 ANNDVASVAHDNG
+667 GTNEVASAAHDKG
-680 TEDITAVIYANDL
+680 TENITAFIYANDL

-705 KEPAVTTGSTP
+705 KAPSGGKPA
-716 DYKYNL
+716 DYEYIL
-722 NGEDVYIPN
+722 NGETVYIPN

-736 AAAITENPNAY
+736 AAAIAENPKAY

-759 LRIGVREK
+759 LRIGVRAK
-767 RRPTNGTWGDWAI
+767 TRPSNTHDWAI
-780 WDNFRLKYLGND
+780 WDNFRLKYIGSKGD
-792 AEAYKEVTT
+792 ALSAVTT
-801 PLIAKADA
+801 PLIAKAA
-809 LLESKMN
+809 GLLDSKMN
-816 ADVRAALVKAND
+816 AEVRAQLETAKTALETEATVP
-828 ALKANGTSEGIHA
+828 GIHT
-841 LSAAIEVANT
+841 LSAAIEAANT

-870 EENEATSETSDAAKG
+870 EENEATSTTSETAKG

-896 IYDNGTVADA
+896 IYDNGTAADA

-912 KALNS
+912 KALNE
-917 GVTKYVINDIIAN
+917 GVTKYVINDIIAD
-930 ASVDKPAD
+930 ASEAKPAD

-950 KSSTGWDVIDGKMGF
+950 MSSTGWDVKDGTMGF
-965 QTDVEAGEFYNCT
+965 QANNSVEAGEFFNTT

-994 LTTQAFYRYGN
+994 LTTQAFYRNGSDA
-1005 NPSAKVD
+1005 SAKVD
-1012 DSDQLKY
+1012 GSDDQLKY

-1033 IPTEDGKTVA
+1033 IPTEEGKKVA
-1043 TELPESKQA
+1043 TELPETKQA
-1052 IKTITAY
+1052 IKTITAHKI
-1059 QVAEDNLN
+1059 AEDKWNDV
-1067 NGAGLSS
+1067 GLSDNG
-1074 TSGLK
+1074 GLK
-1079 EMETGT
+1079 KMDDGM
-1085 GIYIPDNMVTAQAFF
+1085 YIPDNMITAQAFF
-1100 NHSGDAYVSE
+1100 KSAAGSAYDSE
-1110 PLNFNYYG
+1110 PLNFNYDG

-1130 KNDATSGDWTI
+1130 TVTNDWTI

-1149 LGEDPTG
+1149 LGVDPTG

>member
-14 SLSTNYAQAK
+14 SLSTNYAQAQ
-24 VEDPVLPDPVQ
+24 VNDPVLPNPVQ

-55 TKGNAWGTQASLG
+55 TKGNAYGTQASLG
-68 DSGLGFAIVPN
+68 DSGLGFVIVPN
-79 KGADGQPDGTY
+79 KGDDGQPNGTY
-90 TFFDDVVNAD
+90 SFCNDRSG
-100 TKFGDFTKKMFLIG
+100 KFGAFSSKIFVNSVDE
-114 NDIKNGGNA
+114 NGGNS
-123 YVDYASQGIERTYWK
+123 YVDYASQGIEKTYWK
-138 VTPDGNKFKFQSNMY
+138 VTPNGTTFKFQANEY
-153 PETYAGHN
+153 PETYAGYN
-161 PSDNGLNEKGEA
+161 PNDTGLDGKGETA
-173 TEIETQFRPALTE
+173 VDGLFRPALTE
-186 DGTNGLEWQA
+186 DGANGLEWQA

-206 KLKEEINSAIDEG
+206 KLKDQINAAIDEG
-219 YDMTEIEAIYN
+219 LDVSAVEAIYN
-230 NPDAKYW
+230 NPNAAYW

-245 ISIIKRNKAMAGAT
+245 ITDARRNKAMAEAT
-259 ADSPVSITEYFT
+259 AESPVNITEYAP

-278 GGWTHDCEYDKDGNV
+278 TGWTLECEYDKDGNV

-302 QTHSSVYTAPDGY
+302 QAHSAKKTAPDGY

-321 ERWVSGN
+321 ERWVNGN

-366 MATQQSKGDDYKV
+366 MATQQSKGDDFKV

-388 KSTPNSQTVATLGGV
+388 KDTKNSQTVATKAGV
-403 PQKYEFLLDVKEGE
+403 PQKFEFLLDIKEGE
-417 DLTIGFKLENCTA
+417 DLTIGFKLDKCTA

-446 FKAMNLYDVQQAA
+446 FKAMNLADVQ
-459 TELGNKLD
+459 K
-467 AAACP
+467 AAAELEAQMGGMEVCP
-472 DYLDIASKLVDKAN
+472 TYTDKASELIAAVGEMTTDTDEAEINAMKQQLADIA
-486 NMTLDTDDEAIS
+486 
-498 NMKTQ
+498 
-503 LAEIQAKINKSLDL
+503 AKIDKSSAL
-517 YLELDALDKEI
+517 YAELTELDATI
-528 GEFIGSLDIDALK
+528 GDFLSEGPAGTEVD
-541 PEAQKKVNELDDL
+541 ELENL
-554 DNDCGY
+554 YNDCGY
-560 DVNESAADLAA
+560 EVNESVSDLLSSFS
-571 TTHTLNNE
+571 LNNE
-579 QLTQYIADLKIKLEE
+579 QLTQYMADLKVLLEAAQNASIKP
-594 ARKAVIQKGDDITW
+594 GDDITR

-615 DTGTSEGWTG
+615 DNGKEGWTVKEG
-625 KVTVSKDYKNCEA
+625 NPTFNGTYKNCEV
-638 YQSTFDLYQ
+638 YQGTFDIYQ

-667 ANNDVASVAHDNG
+667 AENGVASKAHDAG
-680 TEDITAVIYANDL
+680 TEDITAFIYANDL

-705 KEPAVTTGSTP
+705 KEPSGGNPA

-731 SMQGM
+731 TMQGM
-736 AAAITENPNAY
+736 AAATTENPNAY

-759 LRIGVREK
+759 LRIGIREK
-767 RRPTNGTWGDWAI
+767 RRPSNINNSWGDWAI
-780 WDNFRLKYLGND
+780 WDNFRLKYIGSKGD
-792 AEAYKEVTT
+792 ALNAVTT
-801 PLIAKADA
+801 PLIAKAA
-809 LLESKMN
+809 GLLDSKMN
-816 ADVRAALVKAND
+816 ADVRTQLEAAKT
-828 ALKANGTSEGIHA
+828 ALETEATVPGIHT
-841 LSAAIEVANT
+841 LSAAIEAANT

-870 EENEATSETSDAAKG
+870 EENEASSTTSETAKG
-885 LYTAAVNTAQG
+885 LYNAAVATAQG
-896 IYDNGTVADA
+896 IYDNGTAADA

-912 KALNS
+912 KALNE
-917 GVTKYVINDIIAN
+917 GVTKYVINDIIAD
-930 ASVDKPAD
+930 ASEAKPAD

-950 KSSTGWDVIDGKMGF
+950 MSSTGWDVKDGTMGF
-965 QTDVEAGEFYNCT
+965 QSGNNVEAGEFFNCT

-994 LTTQAFYRYGN
+994 LTTQAFYRNGSDA
-1005 NPSAKVD
+1005 SAKVD

-1033 IPTEDGKTVA
+1033 IPTEEGKKVA

-1052 IKTITAY
+1052 IKTITAHKI
-1059 QVAEDNLN
+1059 AEDDWNSV
-1067 NGAGLSS
+1067 GLSAAG
-1074 TSGLK
+1074 GLK
-1079 EMETGT
+1079 KMDDGM
-1085 GIYIPDNMVTAQAFF
+1085 YIPDNMITAQAFF
-1100 NHSGDAYVSE
+1100 KSDAGSAYDSE
-1110 PLNFNYYG
+1110 PLNFNYDG

-1130 KNDATSGDWTI
+1130 TVTNDWTI

-1149 LGEDPTG
+1149 LGVDPTG

>member
-14 SLSTNYAQAK
+14 SLSTNYAQAQ
-24 VEDPVLPDPVQ
+24 VNDPVLPSPVQ

-48 ILADKWL
+48 ILADQWL
-55 TKGNAWGTQASLG
+55 TNGNAYGTQTSLG
-68 DSGLGFAIVPN
+68 TSGLGFVIVPN
-79 KGADGQPDGTY
+79 KGDDGQPNGTY
-90 TFFDDVVNAD
+90 SFCNDKSG
-100 TKFGDFTKKMFLIG
+100 KFGAFSNKIFL
-114 NDIKNGGNA
+114 NSFDENGGNS
-123 YVDYASQGIERTYWK
+123 YVDYNNQGIEKTYWK
-138 VTPDGNKFKFQSNMY
+138 VTPNGTTFRFQSNEQ
-153 PETYAGHN
+153 PDTYAGYN
-161 PSDNGLNEKGEA
+161 PNDTGLDGKGE
-173 TEIETQFRPALTE
+173 TPVDGLFRPALKA
-186 DGTNGLEWQA
+186 DASYGLDWAA

-206 KLKEEINSAIDEG
+206 KLKDQINSAHDEG
-219 YDMTEIEAIYN
+219 LDVSAVEAIYN
-230 NPDAKYW
+230 NPNAEYW

-245 ISIIKRNKAMAGAT
+245 ITDARRNKAMAEAT
-259 ADSPVSITEYFT
+259 AESPVNITEYAP

-278 GGWTHDCEYDKDGNV
+278 TGWTHECEYDKDGNV

-302 QTHSSVYTAPDGY
+302 QAHSAVYTAPDGY

-321 ERWVSGN
+321 ERWVNGN

-366 MATQQSKGDDYKV
+366 MATQQAKGDDFKV

-388 KSTPNSQTVATLGGV
+388 KATKNSQAVATKAGV
-403 PQKYEFLLDVKEGE
+403 PQKYEFLLDIKEGE
-417 DLTIGFKLENCTA
+417 DLTIGFKLDKCTA

-446 FKAMNLYDVQQAA
+446 FKAMNLADVQKAA
-459 TELGNKLD
+459 ADLD
-467 AAACP
+467 AKLAGINACP
-472 DYLDIASKLVDKAN
+472 IYTDKAAELIASANEMTVDSTPDEDINVMKKNLADIA
-486 NMTLDTDDEAIS
+486 
-498 NMKTQ
+498 
-503 LAEIQAKINKSLDL
+503 AEIEKSSAL
-517 YLELDALDKEI
+517 YAELETLNATI
-528 GEFIGSLDIDALK
+528 GEFLAEDPAGDEFDAFMELYEDCGNGDGA
-541 PEAQKKVNELDDL
+541 EALMSTWSL
-554 DNDCGY
+554 DND
-560 DVNESAADLAA
+560 
-571 TTHTLNNE
+571 
-579 QLTQYIADLKIKLEE
+579 QLTQYMADLKVKLEN
-594 ARKAVIQKGDDITW
+594 AQNASIKPGDDITR

-615 DTGTSEGWTG
+615 DSGSEGWTVKEG
-625 KVTVSKDYKNCEA
+625 NPKFDGTYKNCEV
-638 YQSTFDLYQ
+638 YQGTFDIYQ

-667 ANNDVASVAHDNG
+667 AENNVASKAHDNG
-680 TEDITAVIYANDL
+680 IEDITAFIYANDL

-705 KEPAVTTGSTP
+705 KEPSGGKPA
-716 DYKYNL
+716 DYEYIL
-722 NGEDVYIPN
+722 NGETVYIPN

-736 AAAITENPNAY
+736 AAATTENPNAY

-767 RRPTNGTWGDWAI
+767 RRPSNINNSWGDWAI
-780 WDNFRLKYLGND
+780 WDNFRLKYVGSKG
-792 AEAYKEVTT
+792 EALNAVTT
-801 PLIAKADA
+801 PLIAKAA
-809 LLESKMN
+809 GLLDSKMN
-816 ADVRAALVKAND
+816 ADVRTQLEAAKT
-828 ALKANGTSEGIHA
+828 ALETEATVPGIHT
-841 LSAAIEVANT
+841 LSAAIEAANT

-870 EENEATSETSDAAKG
+870 EENEATSTTSETAKG

-896 IYDNGTVADA
+896 IYDNGTAADA

-912 KALNS
+912 KALNE
-917 GVTKYVINDIIAN
+917 GVTKYVINDIIAD
-930 ASVDKPAD
+930 ASEAKPAD

-950 KSSTGWDVIDGKMGF
+950 MSSTGWDVKDGTMAF
-965 QTDVEAGEFYNCT
+965 QANNSVEAGEFFNCT

-994 LTTQAFYRYGN
+994 LTTQAFYRNGK
-1005 NPSAKVD
+1005 AAED
-1012 DSDQLKY
+1012 GSDELKY
-1019 DVNENAYL
+1019 DVNENAFI

-1033 IPTEDGKTVA
+1033 IPTEEGKKVA

-1052 IKTITAY
+1052 IKTITAHKI
-1059 QVAEDNLN
+1059 AEDKWNDVGLN
-1067 NGAGLSS
+1067 DNG
-1074 TSGLK
+1074 GLK
-1079 EMETGT
+1079 KMKDGM
-1085 GIYIPDNMVTAQAFF
+1085 YIPDNMITAQAFF
-1100 NHSGDAYVSE
+1100 RSEAGSAYDSE
-1110 PLNFNYYG
+1110 PLNFNYDG

-1130 KNDATSGDWTI
+1130 TVTNDWTI

-1149 LGEDPTG
+1149 LGVDPTG

>member
-14 SLSTNYAQAK
+14 SLSTNYAQAQ
-24 VEDPVLPDPVQ
+24 VNDPVLPNPVQ

-55 TKGNAWGTQASLG
+55 TKGNAYGTQTSLG
-68 DSGLGFAIVPN
+68 DSGLGFVIVPN
-79 KGADGQPDGTY
+79 KGDDGQPNGTY
-90 TFFDDVVNAD
+90 SFCNDRSG
-100 TKFGDFTKKMFLIG
+100 KFGAFSSKIFL
-114 NDIKNGGNA
+114 NSVDENGGNS
-123 YVDYASQGIERTYWK
+123 YVDYNNQGIEKTYWK
-138 VTPDGNKFKFQSNMY
+138 VTPNGTTFRFQSNGQ
-153 PETYAGHN
+153 PDTYAGYN
-161 PSDNGLNEKGEA
+161 PNDNGLDGKGE
-173 TEIETQFRPALTE
+173 TPVDGLFRPALAE
-186 DGTNGLEWQA
+186 SSDYGLDWAA

-206 KLKEEINSAIDEG
+206 KLKDQINSAHDEG
-219 YDMTEIEAIYN
+219 LDVTAVEAIYN
-230 NPDAKYW
+230 NPNAEYW

-245 ISIIKRNKAMAGAT
+245 ITDARRNKAMAEAT
-259 ADSPVSITEYFT
+259 AESPVNITEYAP

-278 GGWTHDCEYDKDGNV
+278 TGWTHDCIYDDKGDV
-293 GSGGHGTNW
+293 GHGGHGTNW
-302 QTHSSVYTAPDGY
+302 QTNSHAYTAPDGY

-321 ERWVSGN
+321 ERWVNGN

-366 MATQQSKGDDYKV
+366 MATQQAKGDDFKV

-388 KSTPNSQTVATLGGV
+388 KATKNSQAVATKAGV
-403 PQKYEFLLDVKEGE
+403 PQKYEFLLDIKEGE
-417 DLTIGFKLENCTA
+417 DLTIGFKLDQCTA

-437 FQIEYCGPS
+437 FQIVYCGPS
-446 FKAMNLYDVQQAA
+446 FKAMNLNDVQTAA
-459 TELGNKLD
+459 ADLD
-467 AAACP
+467 AKLAGINACP
-472 DYLDIASKLVDKAN
+472 IYTDKAAELIASANEMTVDS
-486 NMTLDTDDEAIS
+486 TPDEDI
-498 NMKTQ
+498 NVMKKN
-503 LAEIQAKINKSLDL
+503 LADVAAEIEKSSKL
-517 YLELDALDKEI
+517 YAELETLNGTIQEFLALDPA
-528 GEFIGSLDIDALK
+528 GDEFDAFM
-541 PEAQKKVNELDDL
+541 ELY
-554 DNDCGY
+554 NDCGTG
-560 DVNESAADLAA
+560 ESAEDL
-571 TTHTLNNE
+571 TSTWSLNNE
-579 QLTQYIADLKIKLEE
+579 ELTQYMADLKVKLEN
-594 ARKAVIQKGDDITW
+594 AQNASIKPGDDITR

-625 KVTVSKDYKNCEA
+625 NVTVSKDYKNCEA
-638 YQSTFDLYQ
+638 YEKTFDLYQ

-667 ANNDVASVAHDNG
+667 GTNEVASAAHDNG
-680 TEDITAVIYANDL
+680 TENITAFIYANDL

-705 KEPAVTTGSTP
+705 KEPSGGNPA

-736 AAAITENPNAY
+736 AAAIAENPKAY

-759 LRIGVREK
+759 LRIGVRAK
-767 RRPTNGTWGDWAI
+767 TRPSNTHDWAI
-780 WDNFRLKYLGND
+780 WDNFRLKYIGSKGDALG
-792 AEAYKEVTT
+792 AVTT
-801 PLIAKADA
+801 PLIAKAA
-809 LLESKMN
+809 GLLDSKMN
-816 ADVRAALVKAND
+816 ADVRTQLEAAKT
-828 ALKANGTSEGIHA
+828 ALETEATVPGIHT
-841 LSAAIEVANT
+841 LSAAIEAANT
-851 SIEAYKPLKEA
+851 SIEAYKPLQTA
-862 IDNAQTRY
+862 IENAQTRY
-870 EENEATSETSDAAKG
+870 DENEASSTTSDVAKG
-885 LYTAAVNTAQG
+885 LYNAAKTTAEN
-896 IYDNGTVADA
+896 IYNNGTAADA

-912 KALNS
+912 KALNE
-917 GVTKYVINDIIAN
+917 GVTKYVINDIIAD
-930 ASVDKPAD
+930 ASEAKPAD

-950 KSSTGWDVIDGKMGF
+950 MSSTGWDVKDGTMGF
-965 QTDVEAGEFYNCT
+965 QANNSVEAGEFYNCT

-994 LTTQAFYRYGN
+994 LTTQAFYRNGN
-1005 NPSAKVD
+1005 DASAKVD
-1012 DSDQLKY
+1012 GSDDQLKY

-1033 IPTEDGKTVA
+1033 IPTEEGKKVA
-1043 TELPESKQA
+1043 TELPENKQA
-1052 IKTITAY
+1052 IKTITALKI
-1059 QVAEDNLN
+1059 AEDKWNDV
-1067 NGAGLSS
+1067 GLSDNG
-1074 TSGLK
+1074 GLK
-1079 EMETGT
+1079 KMDDGM
-1085 GIYIPDNMVTAQAFF
+1085 YIPDNMITAQAFF
-1100 NHSGDAYVSE
+1100 RSDAGSAYDSE
-1110 PLNFNYYG
+1110 PLNFNYDG

-1130 KNDATSGDWTI
+1130 KNETTSGDWTI

-1149 LGEDPTG
+1149 LGVDPTG